1 MNPVDIGTLMYD
13 CAWAPRGPSIKTR
26 GDSHVWDHDPTR
38 KKAFIQFMNTAIA
51 VCLAESDGN
60 PGAKNPDSSARGL
73 WQVMVSVHE
82 AKIAE
87 EIRYVKSEYGRDA
100 DILDP
105 VVNTRVAKRIF
116 DDAGGWS
123 PWEAYNNGSY
133 KNRIVKGSGK
143 KVYNELF
150 NQRALDEGVEKLRQE
165 RLLGYAT
172 AEAAAWAMPGGSLI
186 TQAGR
191 SDTLTRIL
199 EYVTYAGSAIALFL
213 AAGVLVILGVWLL
226 VSGTVRKT
234 ATNLARKVITK

>member
-1 MNPVDIGTLMYD
+1 MTPQTIGTLMYD
-13 CAWAPRGPSIKTR
+13 CSWAPKGPDIKKR
-26 GDSHVWDHDPTR
+26 GDGYVWEHSPDR
-38 KKAFIQFMNTAIA
+38 KNAFIRFMDTAIA
-51 VCLAESDGN
+51 VCLAESDGD
-60 PGAKNPDSSARGL
+60 PSAKNAHSSARGL

-82 AKIAE
+82 DKIAE
-87 EIRYVKSEYGRDA
+87 EVKYVKSEYGRDA

-133 KNRIVKGSGK
+133 KSRIVKGSGK
-143 KVYNELF
+143 RVYNELF
-150 NQRALDEGVEKLRQE
+150 SQKALDEGVEKLRQE

-172 AEAAAWAMPGGSLI
+172 AQAAAWAMPGGSLI

-191 SDTLTRIL
+191 SDTITRIL

-234 ATNLARKVITK
+234 ATNLAREVITK